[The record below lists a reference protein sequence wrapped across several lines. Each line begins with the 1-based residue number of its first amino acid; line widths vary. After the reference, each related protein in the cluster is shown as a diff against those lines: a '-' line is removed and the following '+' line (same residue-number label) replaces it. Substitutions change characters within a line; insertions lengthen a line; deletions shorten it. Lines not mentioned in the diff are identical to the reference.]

1 MGFIPVRSILFWLT
15 AFAVVLP
22 FLMALFA
29 SLYYKGKQRGI
40 CKKLRIK
47 NDRRSRELQ
56 RLIAELDGRD
66 KRGINRLQGDE
77 EGSVHDYITTRVDP
91 TIVSYNGKAVSCAV
105 FCTCLAIL
113 QITYA
118 AMIPLV
124 LLMADNTA
132 NRAVIMGAVLG
143 TLVTI
148 AGAVNATCKFKEKW
162 MQYLGLRDRLFAER
176 SLYMASGVY
185 MKDLWRRKDGYDY
198 NFVELCENIIS
209 MEYRNLA
216 DNMDNADVLEAQPIE
231 SRNAGM
237 YDVTAEGC

>member
-1 MGFIPVRSILFWLT
+1 MGIIPVKSILFWLT
-15 AFAVVLP
+15 AFAVTLP
-22 FLMALFA
+22 VLMALFSA
-29 SLYYKGKQRGI
+29 VYYKGKQRGI

-56 RLIAELDGRD
+56 RLLAELDGRD
-66 KRGINRLQGDE
+66 KQGGNRLQGGE
-77 EGSVHDYITTRVDP
+77 AGSVHDYISTRVDP
-91 TIVSYNGKAVSCAV
+91 TIVSYSGKATSCAV
-105 FCTCLAIL
+105 FYTCLAIL

-124 LLMADNTA
+124 LLIADNTA
-132 NRAVIMGAVLG
+132 NRAVITGAVLG
-143 TLVTI
+143 TLVTV
-148 AGAVNATCKFKEKW
+148 AGAVNATCKFREKW

-198 NFVELCENIIS
+198 NFVELCESIIA

-216 DNMDNADVLEAQPIE
+216 DNFDNSDILEAEPIKAKGE
-231 SRNAGM
+231 YFDA
-237 YDVTAEGC
+237 TAEGC

>member
-1 MGFIPVRSILFWLT
+1 MGIIPVKSVLFFLF
-15 AFAVVLP
+15 AFAAALP
-22 FLMALFA
+22 CLMALFSA
-29 SLYYKGKQRGI
+29 VYYRAKHRGI

-56 RLIAELDGRD
+56 RHLTELDGRD
-66 KRGINRLQGDE
+66 KRGGRLQGDE
-77 EGSVHDYITTRVDP
+77 AGSVQDYIATRVDP
-91 TIVSYNGKAVSCAV
+91 TIVSYSGKATACAV
-105 FCTCLAIL
+105 FYTCLSVL

-124 LLMADNTA
+124 LLIADNTG
-132 NRAVIMGAVLG
+132 NRAVLTGAVLG

-148 AGAVNATCKFKEKW
+148 AGAVNATCRFKEKW

-198 NFVELCENIIS
+198 NFVELCENIIAL
-209 MEYRNLA
+209 EYRNLA
-216 DNMDNADVLEAQPIE
+216 DNLDNSDVLEAEPIKSKNE
-231 SRNAGM
+231 YFDA
-237 YDVTAEGC
+237 TAEGC